1 MIMDYRK
8 GFETLRQAM
17 KRLKIDT
24 KLTDV
29 VVVQFRP
36 DFKKNFLK
44 HVREAYFK
52 HTIPRRRLGEFD
64 VVYRSNDNDYN
75 NVNDTK
81 PSRKQLQRY
90 LNMRVIYYDAYI
102 ESEND
107 VGFYIVEDRFLRDD
121 RKELKLK

>member
-24 KLTDV
+24 KSTDV
-29 VVVQFRP
+29 VVVLFRP

-64 VVYRSNDNDYN
+64 IVYRSNDNDYN
-75 NVNDTK
+75 YVNDVK
-81 PSRKQLQRY
+81 PTRKQLQRY
-90 LNMRVIYYDAYI
+90 MNMRVIYYDAYI

-107 VGFYIVEDRFLRDD
+107 VGFYIVDDRFLRDN
-121 RKELKLK
+121 RKNLPRR

>member
-1 MIMDYRK
+1 MDYRK

-24 KLTDV
+24 RLTDV

-44 HVREAYFK
+44 YVREAYFK

-81 PSRKQLQRY
+81 PSRKQFQRY
-90 LNMRVIYYDAYI
+90 MNMRVIYYDAYI

-107 VGFYIVEDRFLRDD
+107 VGFYIVDDKFLRDD
-121 RKELKLK
+121 RKVLPRR

>member
-1 MIMDYRK
+1 MDYRK

-17 KRLKIDT
+17 KRLKINT
-24 KLTDV
+24 RLTDV

-44 HVREAYFK
+44 YVREAYFK
-52 HTIPRRRLGEFD
+52 HSIPRRRLGEFD

-90 LNMRVIYYDAYI
+90 MNMRVIYYDAYI

-107 VGFYIVEDRFLRDD
+107 VGFYIVEDRFLRDN

>member
-1 MIMDYRK
+1 MDYKK

-24 KLTDV
+24 KSTDV
-29 VVVQFRP
+29 VVVLFRP

-44 HVREAYFK
+44 YVREAYFK

-75 NVNDTK
+75 YVNDTK

-90 LNMRVIYYDAYI
+90 MNMRVIYYDAYI

-107 VGFYIVEDRFLRDD
+107 VGFYIVDDRFLRDD
-121 RKELKLK
+121 RKNLPRR

>member
-1 MIMDYRK
+1 MDYRK

-24 KLTDV
+24 KTTDV
-29 VVVQFRP
+29 VVVLFRP
-36 DFKKNFLK
+36 DFRKNFLK
-44 HVREAYFK
+44 YVREAYFK
-52 HTIPRRRLGEFD
+52 HSMPRRRLGEFD
-64 VVYRSNDNDYN
+64 IVYRSNDNDYN
-75 NVNDTK
+75 YVNDTK

-90 LNMRVIYYDAYI
+90 MNMRVIYYDAYV
-102 ESEND
+102 ESAND

>member
-1 MIMDYRK
+1 MDYRK

-24 KLTDV
+24 RLTDV

-44 HVREAYFK
+44 YVREAYFK

-90 LNMRVIYYDAYI
+90 MNMRVIYYDAYI

-107 VGFYIVEDRFLRDD
+107 VGFYIVEDRFLRDK
-121 RKELKLK
+121 RKILPRR

>member
-1 MIMDYRK
+1 MDYRK

-29 VVVQFRP
+29 VVVRFRP

-44 HVREAYFK
+44 YVREAYFK

-64 VVYRSNDNDYN
+64 IVYRSNDNDYN
-75 NVNDTK
+75 YVNDTK

-90 LNMRVIYYDAYI
+90 MNMRVIYYDAYI

-107 VGFYIVEDRFLRDD
+107 VGFYIVDDRFLRDD
-121 RKELKLK
+121 RKNLPRR

>member
-1 MIMDYRK
+1 MDYRK

-24 KLTDV
+24 RLTDV
-29 VVVQFRP
+29 IVVQFRP
-36 DFKKNFLK
+36 DFRKNFLK
-44 HVREAYFK
+44 YVREAYFK
-52 HTIPRRRLGEFD
+52 HSIPRRRLGEFD
-64 VVYRSNDNDYN
+64 IVYRSNGNDYN

-81 PSRKQLQRY
+81 PTRKQLQRY
-90 LNMRVIYYDAYI
+90 MNMRVIYYDAYI

-107 VGFYIVEDRFLRDD
+107 VGFYVVDDRFLRDN

>member
-1 MIMDYRK
+1 MDYRK

-90 LNMRVIYYDAYI
+90 MNMRVIYYDAYI

>member
-1 MIMDYRK
+1 MDYRK

-44 HVREAYFK
+44 YVREAYFK
-52 HTIPRRRLGEFD
+52 HSIPRRRLGEFD
-64 VVYRSNDNDYN
+64 VVYRSNDSDYN

-81 PSRKQLQRY
+81 PSKKQLQRY
-90 LNMRVIYYDAYI
+90 MNMRVIYYDAYI

-107 VGFYIVEDRFLRDD
+107 VGFYIVEDKFLRDD
-121 RKELKLK
+121 RKVLPRR

>member
-24 KLTDV
+24 KSTDV
-29 VVVQFRP
+29 VVVLFRP

-44 HVREAYFK
+44 YVREAYFK

-75 NVNDTK
+75 YVNDTK

-90 LNMRVIYYDAYI
+90 MNMRVIYYDAYI

-107 VGFYIVEDRFLRDD
+107 VGFYIVDDRFLRDD
-121 RKELKLK
+121 RKNLPRR

>member
-1 MIMDYRK
+1 MDYRK

-24 KLTDV
+24 RLTDV

-44 HVREAYFK
+44 YVREAYFK

-64 VVYRSNDNDYN
+64 IVYRSNDNDYN

-81 PSRKQLQRY
+81 PSKKQLQRY
-90 LNMRVIYYDAYI
+90 MNLRVIYYDAYI

-107 VGFYIVEDRFLRDD
+107 VGFYIVDDRFLRDD
-121 RKELKLK
+121 KKVLPRR

>member
-1 MIMDYRK
+1 MDYRK
-8 GFETLRQAM
+8 GFETLRQAI

-24 KLTDV
+24 KTTDV
-29 VVVQFRP
+29 VVVLFRP
-36 DFKKNFLK
+36 DFRKNFLK

-52 HTIPRRRLGEFD
+52 HSMPRRRLGEFD
-64 VVYRSNDNDYN
+64 IVYRSNDNDYN
-75 NVNDTK
+75 YVNDTK

-90 LNMRVIYYDAYI
+90 MNMRVIYYDAYI